1 MKVNVDSRNDGL
13 FVDVFDGHHG
23 KAHND
28 GQHRFPMDGHA
39 WRWCRVG
46 GPDNALERSDLDLTS
61 PRR

>member
-1 MKVNVDSRNDGL
+1 MKINVDSRNDGL

-39 WRWCRVG
+39 WRWFRVG